1 MSKKS
6 VESINREKA
15 VIDILGV
22 KFSAD
27 MYQHKDTHIL
37 TLCPQGKWSM
47 SRSTSLAK
55 EICIFKRSR

>member
-6 VESINREKA
+6 VESINKEA
-15 VIDILGV
+15 VVIDILGV

-27 MYQHKDTHIL
+27 MYQHKDMHIL
-37 TLCPQGKWSM
+37 TLCPHGKWGM
-47 SRSTSLAK
+47 SRSTSSAK